1 MNSAQVPKPLSPAA
15 TPVAVTS
22 ALPKSLI
29 NALPVGAQIAKH
41 VQAIE
46 ALVPELEAQLA
57 GAMKA
62 GPVQLARAFV
72 VLHRLNERLLSEEKA
87 LKPLKAVWKDY
98 KEFKVPEAFEQA
110 GVPNVPLD
118 EGFRVGVSIR
128 TVASVA
134 TGQKSAAFIWLQ
146 ENGAGDL
153 IQETIN
159 ASTLSAYA
167 KQKGEKNEDL
177 PDDIFKVNLMPNAS
191 VTKT

>member
-1 MNSAQVPKPLSPAA
+1 MLATALEQDLAKAA
-15 TPVAVTS
+15 
-22 ALPKSLI
+22 
-29 NALPVGAQIAKH
+29 
-41 VQAIE
+41 
-46 ALVPELEAQLA
+46 
-57 GAMKA
+57 KA

-87 LKPLKAVWKDY
+87 LKPLKALWKDY

-110 GVPNVPLD
+110 GIPNVALD
-118 EGFRVGVSIR
+118 EGFRIGVSIR
-128 TVASVA
+128 TVASVVP
-134 TGQKSAAFIWLQ
+134 GQKEAAFTWLQ